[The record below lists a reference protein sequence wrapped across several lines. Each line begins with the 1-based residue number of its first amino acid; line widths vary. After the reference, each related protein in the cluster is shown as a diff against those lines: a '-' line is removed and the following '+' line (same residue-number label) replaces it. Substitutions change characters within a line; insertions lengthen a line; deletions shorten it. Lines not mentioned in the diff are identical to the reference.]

1 MKITQ
6 AKRIVANLKK
16 KGLGCEVRENYSGR
30 GMWGRTTPAVVVF
43 DSFDAIEAEA
53 SSRVLKGSKSDSM
66 GLGVVYY

>member
-1 MKITQ
+1 MNITQ

-16 KGLGCEVRENYSGR
+16 KGVDCEVRESYSGR

-43 DSFDAIEAEA
+43 DSFNATEAEA
-53 SSRVLKGSKSDSM
+53 SSRVLKGSKSDSL